1 MHIVHVD
8 VHDVIWYTMAE
19 VIDMPCTEARKRA
32 NAAYNRRQDNIMIR
46 PSKDEGTRIRQA
58 AADAGMSVQAFI
70 LDTLRARI
78 GTGDT
83 ETTGQTESCE

>member
-1 MHIVHVD
+1 
-8 VHDVIWYTMAE
+8 
-19 VIDMPCTEARKRA
+19 MPLTDAQIKARV
-32 NAAYNRRQDNIMIR
+32 NYNRRQDNIMIR
-46 PSKDEGTRIRQA
+46 PSKDEGAHIRQA

-78 GTGDT
+78 GTGDE